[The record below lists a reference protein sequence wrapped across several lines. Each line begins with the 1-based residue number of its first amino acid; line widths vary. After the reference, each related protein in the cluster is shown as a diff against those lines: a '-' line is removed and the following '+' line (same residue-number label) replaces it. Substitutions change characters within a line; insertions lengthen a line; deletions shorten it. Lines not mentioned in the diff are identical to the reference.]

1 MGPDRAF
8 LASLGFVV
16 LAGLP
21 TGALAQAGAAAQPA
35 EPAQP
40 VFRSGAEIVRLD
52 VRVLDAQGHPVRDL
66 RADEIEVIE
75 EGRSR
80 PILLFQHI
88 EEPSGAYADVARRTI
103 AGEVSTNQGA
113 PRGHLYVL
121 IFDQHHIEA
130 GHEQR
135 ARIAAERFLR
145 TRVRPG
151 DRVALYALPGPGPQ
165 IDFTANVDRAASEL
179 IRVRGSLERF
189 APGGLGTIRIHEA
202 YEIGRGNQ
210 EILSRVVDRLATQQ
224 AGADTLSSGA
234 SRAGVGI
241 SSTTEL
247 RQFESLVKEDARTIA
262 TRADE
267 AARRFLLMLADV
279 VRQLAPIEGRK
290 TIVLFS
296 EGFYTDHVTR
306 ELEQVAAAAAQSYAV
321 FYAVDLNKREVS
333 LKESEPVG
341 SDQYSEIES
350 RLASL
355 GSLAVETD
363 GLLLSDAGADPGA
376 ALAKI
381 ADTSQDYYLVGFEP
395 ADRSRRGEYQ
405 RISVRVKRPR
415 ARASTRT
422 GYALGSPNATLADR
436 RRAIDLAIGAPF
448 PQQGLPVRYT
458 TYMLGGG
465 SAGAQRVFMSLA
477 ADLPVTPENA
487 NRSADVVFVVRSVRD
502 GRVVASG
509 TDTMALPT
517 KADPAASEGTIGT
530 AAYKVQFEA
539 PPGEYIM
546 RVVVREPGG
555 LLGSADRR
563 FDVRRFDATGVA
575 ASDLVLGA
583 ATGSLP
589 VKAVAYNGE
598 ALAGLV
604 ELYARR
610 PDDFANVTVSAQLA
624 SLTGEAASSVHAE
637 LAETR
642 TREDG
647 SLSREARLVLP
658 LNAVTPGDYVVRATV
673 REGSETVAELTREVQ
688 VLPGN
693 APAPVSTAKLDAGAY
708 PAAFAPE
715 DVLGGEFAQRYIR
728 SLADAA
734 RGTTYQTAA
743 DQAMRGAWSA
753 VEPSLGVAP
762 ASSDRAWFGLRGLA
776 RYSRREYSIAADDLR
791 IAAGEPPAALASF
804 ILGWIYASA
813 GQAREAIGAW
823 RAAAFAD
830 PTLLPAHLAIADAYV
845 RASEPALAIQALRTG
860 LNALPGSPELREKLS
875 ALERRQ

>member
-1 MGPDRAF
+1 MRGLLHA
-8 LASLGFVV
+8 ATLGLMVV
-16 LAGLP
+16 AGLP
-21 TGALAQAGAAAQPA
+21 AGALAQAGAAAQPA

-75 EGRSR
+75 EGQSR

-88 EEPSGAYADVARRTI
+88 EEPSGPYADVARRTI
-103 AGEVSTNQGA
+103 AGEVSTNLGA

-121 IFDQHHIEA
+121 IFDQQHIET

-145 TRVRPG
+145 TRVRRG

-165 IDFTANVDRAASEL
+165 IDFTGNVDRAASEL
-179 IRVRGSLERF
+179 IRVRGSLERVS
-189 APGGLGTIRIHEA
+189 PGALGAIRIHEA
-202 YEIGRGNQ
+202 YEIVRGNQ
-210 EILSRVVDRLATQQ
+210 EVLTRVVDRLASQQ
-224 AGADTLSSGA
+224 TGTDTASSGA
-234 SRAGVGI
+234 ARIGLSAG
-241 SSTTEL
+241 TTGDF
-247 RQFESLVKEDARTIA
+247 RQFESLVKEDARTVA

-267 AARRFLLMLADV
+267 AARRFLLMFADV

-290 TIVLFS
+290 TLVLFS

-306 ELEQVAAAAAQSYAV
+306 ELEQVAAAAAQSYSV
-321 FYAVDLNKREVS
+321 VYAVDLNKREID

-341 SDQYSEIES
+341 SAQYSEIES

-363 GLLLSDAGADPGA
+363 GLLLTDAGSDPDR
-376 ALAKI
+376 ALTKV

-395 ADRSRRGEYQ
+395 ADRSRRGEYR

-422 GYALGSPNATLADR
+422 GYALAAPNATLADR
-436 RRAIDLAIGAPF
+436 RRAIDLAISAPF

-465 SAGAQRVFMSLA
+465 SAGAQRVFVSLA

-487 NRSADVVFVVRSVRD
+487 NRSADVVFVVRNVRD
-502 GRVVASG
+502 GRVIASG
-509 TDTMALPT
+509 TDTMPLPT
-517 KADPAASEGTIGT
+517 KTDPAASAGTIGT
-530 AAYKVQFEA
+530 ASYKVQFET

-589 VKAVAYNGE
+589 VKAVAYKGE

-610 PDDFANVTVSAQLA
+610 PDDFAKVTVTAQLA

-637 LAETR
+637 LAEAR
-642 TREDG
+642 TRDDG

-658 LNAVTPGDYVVRATV
+658 LDSVAPGDYMVRATV
-673 REGSETVAELTREVQ
+673 REGGETVAELTREVQ
-688 VLPGN
+688 VLPGS
-693 APAPVSTAKLDAGAY
+693 APATAPTTSDAGAD
-708 PAAFAPE
+708 PAAIAPA
-715 DVLGGEFAQRYIR
+715 DVLGGEIARRYIR

-734 RGTTYQTAA
+734 RGTAYEAAA
-743 DQAMRGAWSA
+743 DHAMRGAWSS
-753 VEPSLGVAP
+753 VEQSLGAAP
-762 ASSDRAWFGLRGLA
+762 SNSDRAWFGLRGLA
-776 RYSRREYSIAADDLR
+776 RYSARQFDTSAEDLSV
-791 IAAGEPPAALASF
+791 AAGEPPAALASF
-804 ILGWIYASA
+804 ILGWTHASA
-813 GQAREAIGAW
+813 GRTREAIGAW
-823 RAAAFAD
+823 RAAAYAD
-830 PTLLPAHLAIADAYV
+830 PTLLPAHLAIADAYI

-860 LNALPGSPELREKLS
+860 LSALPGSPELRDKLS